1 MVWVTACWSLG
12 HLELMVTVDLSTNP
26 VLLPEYGK
34 KEETEVRDTGLNVR
48 DGKKSRP
55 FLEAVVFMRTTLVDQ
70 IKNEH
75 LENGS
80 LPSKM
85 LTVLQKRGKEG
96 MAGIW
101 REWQDQDLADCWGC
115 EILLKSSLLY
125 LREEWEHIWEELF
138 SCSSLS
144 LLPWPWVYCKVPES
158 FNTVCEI
165 VTSSVFSYTKS
176 SLYVCKRECECVAWG
191 HEGGKKSQTPKIK
204 KQKSTPQPF
213 ERGRSRYDCL
223 IQSYFTW

>member
-1 MVWVTACWSLG
+1 MTAYWSLG

-101 REWQDQDLADCWGC
+101 REWQDQDLADC
-115 EILLKSSLLY
+115 
-125 LREEWEHIWEELF
+125 
-138 SCSSLS
+138 
-144 LLPWPWVYCKVPES
+144 
-158 FNTVCEI
+158 
-165 VTSSVFSYTKS
+165 
-176 SLYVCKRECECVAWG
+176 
-191 HEGGKKSQTPKIK
+191 
-204 KQKSTPQPF
+204 
-213 ERGRSRYDCL
+213 
-223 IQSYFTW
+223 